1 MGEGPPA
8 VPCSPFHLVPL
19 VRRALTFGHA
29 GRLTY
34 TFAIWSGAIKNKYGL
49 DQERLQF
56 IASAA
61 NVGGYSSIFSGLMYD
76 ALEKHKRVGP
86 RVVVMIG
93 CAANALGY
101 IGLWAA
107 VKG

>member
-1 MGEGPPA
+1 M
-8 VPCSPFHLVPL
+8 PL